1 MSLLK
6 VFWPL
11 FQLPELWPERF
22 SSVNSHLDLIYT
34 SVFSYAEGR
43 RQIFWLLVFLSGSR
57 PSGLKETLNH
67 VRFQTRD
74 NREMKSDENPKVKI
88 TDEFN
93 SHFNPS
99 NLLENCCVR
108 L

>member
-6 VFWPL
+6 MFWPL

-22 SSVNSHLDLIYT
+22 SCVNSHLALIYT
-34 SVFSYAEGR
+34 SIFFYTEGR
-43 RQIFWLLVFLSGSR
+43 RLFFFWLLVFLSGSR

-74 NREMKSDENPKVKI
+74 KREMKSDENPKVKI
-88 TDEFN
+88 
-93 SHFNPS
+93 
-99 NLLENCCVR
+99 VQ
-108 L
+108 